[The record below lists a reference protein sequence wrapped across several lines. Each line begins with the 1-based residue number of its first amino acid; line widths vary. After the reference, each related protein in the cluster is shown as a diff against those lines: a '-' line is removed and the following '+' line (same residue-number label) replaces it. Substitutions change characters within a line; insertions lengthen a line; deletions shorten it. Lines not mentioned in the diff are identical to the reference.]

1 LIPGY
6 GIEEWIMDKKKQL
19 IRFMRRYILAVIGA
33 VICLLFLFLGLFAP
47 LIAPYGPFDQ
57 DLGIR
62 FQPPSGGHPFGTDN
76 FGRDIF
82 SRVLYGARISLP
94 AGFLVVIFACV
105 FGGIY
110 GAIAG
115 YFGRAMEEILM
126 RIADIVM
133 SFPSLV
139 LVMALAAIFGKT
151 MFNTVMII
159 VLVWWP
165 KYARMMRSLV
175 LTVRET
181 EYVSSD
187 VVLGERRFT
196 ILLRTIVP
204 NCVAP
209 LLVMGSA
216 DLGAAILMFS
226 GLGFLGMGVAP
237 PAPEWGSMVS
247 EGAAVL
253 NYWWISFFAG
263 ASIFLVSIAFN
274 FIGDALR
281 DFLDPKL
288 RNTA

>member
-1 LIPGY
+1 MSRSAKVWRFVRKYPLAVLGALIC
-6 GIEEWIMDKKKQL
+6 L
-19 IRFMRRYILAVIGA
+19 VFFVVAILAPA
-33 VICLLFLFLGLFAP
+33 VATQDPFA
-47 LIAPYGPFDQ
+47 Q
-57 DLGIR
+57 DLTAR
-62 FQPPSGGHPFGTDN
+62 YAAPSSQHYFGTDN

-82 SRVLYGARISLP
+82 SRVVYGTRISMP
-94 AGFLVVIFACV
+94 AGFLVVIFSCI

-115 YFGRAMEEILM
+115 YFGKALDEVMM

-139 LVMALAAIFGKT
+139 LAMALGAVFGKT
-151 MFNTVMII
+151 MFNTIMII

-165 KYARMMRSLV
+165 KYARMMRGLV

-181 EYVSSD
+181 EYVTSA
-187 VVLGERRFT
+187 VVLGERRMT
-196 ILLRTIVP
+196 ILLRTIIP

-209 LLVMGSA
+209 LLVMASA

-237 PAPEWGSMVS
+237 PAPEWGAMVS
-247 EGAAVL
+247 DGAAVL
-253 NYWWISFFAG
+253 KSWWVSFFPGIA
-263 ASIFLVSIAFN
+263 IFTVSVAFN

-281 DFLDPKL
+281 DIMDPKL
-288 RNTA
+288 RNLD

>member
-1 LIPGY
+1 MGRSAKVWRFVRKYPLAILGALIC
-6 GIEEWIMDKKKQL
+6 L
-19 IRFMRRYILAVIGA
+19 VFFVVAILAPA
-33 VICLLFLFLGLFAP
+33 VATQDPFA
-47 LIAPYGPFDQ
+47 Q
-57 DLGIR
+57 DLTVR
-62 FQPPSGGHPFGTDN
+62 YAAPSSEHYFGTDN

-82 SRVLYGARISLP
+82 SRVVYGTRISMP
-94 AGFLVVIFACV
+94 AGFLVVIFSCI

-115 YFGRAMEEILM
+115 YFGKALDEVMM

-139 LVMALAAIFGKT
+139 LAMALGAVFGKT
-151 MFNTVMII
+151 MFNTIMII

-165 KYARMMRSLV
+165 KYARMMRGLV

-181 EYVSSD
+181 EYVTSA
-187 VVLGERRFT
+187 VVLGERRMT
-196 ILLRTIVP
+196 ILLRTIIP

-209 LLVMGSA
+209 LLVMASA

-237 PAPEWGSMVS
+237 PAPEWGAMVS
-247 EGAAVL
+247 DGAAVL
-253 NYWWISFFAG
+253 KSWWVSFFPGIA
-263 ASIFLVSIAFN
+263 IFVVSVAFN

-281 DFLDPKL
+281 DIMDPKL
-288 RNTA
+288 RNLD

>member
-1 LIPGY
+1 
-6 GIEEWIMDKKKQL
+6 MNKKKTRRL
-19 IRFMRRYILAVIGA
+19 VRRYMLALIGA
-33 VICLLFLFLGLFAP
+33 FICIVFLVLGVLAP
-47 LIAPYGPFDQ
+47 VIAPYTPFEQ
-57 DLGIR
+57 DLSQR
-62 FQPPSGGHPFGTDN
+62 FNPPSAAHLFGTDN

-94 AGFLVVIFACV
+94 AGFLVVIFACI

-110 GAIAG
+110 GSLAG
-115 YFGRAMEEILM
+115 YLGKVVDEVLM

-181 EYVSSD
+181 EYVASD
-187 VVLGERRFT
+187 VVLGEHKIS
-196 ILLRTIVP
+196 ILMRTIIP

-209 LLVMGSA
+209 LLVMASA

-247 EGAAVL
+247 DGASVL
-253 NYWWISFFAG
+253 NYWWVSFFAG
-263 ASIFLVSIAFN
+263 ISIFIVSIAFN

-288 RNTA
+288 RNAA